1 MRKQTMIVACLTISI
16 IAIVIACNQPSST
29 SDSSTS
35 SNTDSMSTSMK
46 YGGSES
52 QVKWGEH
59 LVNICACND
68 CHTPKKMGPSGPE
81 NDSSMLLSGHPA
93 QMPAPPVDRKTLE
106 AKGVATTQTLTAWTG
121 PWGISYAANLTPD
134 SRGIGSWKEEQFM
147 KAIRE
152 GKFKGLDSTRP
163 LLPPTPWPSYRNFN
177 DDELKAIFAYLKSIK
192 PIHNVVPNAAP
203 PVTAMK

>member
-46 YGGSES
+46 YGAYES

-68 CHTPKKMGPSGPE
+68 CHTPKKWDQADLKMIALCCFQVILHKC
-81 NDSSMLLSGHPA
+81 LL
-93 QMPAPPVDRKTLE
+93 LL
-106 AKGVATTQTLTAWTG
+106 LTV
-121 PWGISYAANLTPD
+121 
-134 SRGIGSWKEEQFM
+134 K
-147 KAIRE
+147 
-152 GKFKGLDSTRP
+152 
-163 LLPPTPWPSYRNFN
+163 
-177 DDELKAIFAYLKSIK
+177 
-192 PIHNVVPNAAP
+192 H
-203 PVTAMK
+203 